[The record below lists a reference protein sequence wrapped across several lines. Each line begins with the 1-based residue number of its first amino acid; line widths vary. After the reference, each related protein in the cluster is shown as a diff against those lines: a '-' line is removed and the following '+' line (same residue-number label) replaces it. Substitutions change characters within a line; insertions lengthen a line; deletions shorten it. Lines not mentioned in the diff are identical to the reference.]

1 MRWLRSLSI
10 RTTQSLKG
18 IGLGL
23 VAAGGATLFVA
34 LRLLLGGRDA
44 AGHERAERQRKD

>member
-10 RTTQSLKG
+10 RTTQSLNV
-18 IGLGL
+18 GLGL